1 MIRIRFLSRI
11 LCAVPL
17 LLLLSGCISTVVGVV
32 GVAAGTA
39 IGVVATVVT
48 VPIKVGEA
56 VVGAF
61 SDNDDTEDKDNDKE
75 AD

>member
-1 MIRIRFLSRI
+1 
-11 LCAVPL
+11 
-17 LLLLSGCISTVVGVV
+17 VV

-39 IGVVATVVT
+39 IVVVATVVT

-56 VVGAF
+56 VIGAF
-61 SDNDDTEDKDNDKE
+61 SDDDDTEDEDCDNDKD

>member
-1 MIRIRFLSRI
+1 MIRLRFLSRI

-17 LLLLSGCISTVVGVV
+17 LLLLSGCISTVV

-61 SDNDDTEDKDNDKE
+61 SDNDDTEDKDNDNDKD

>member
-1 MIRIRFLSRI
+1 MIRLRFLSRI

-17 LLLLSGCISTVVGVV
+17 LLLLSGCISTVVGV
-32 GVAAGTA
+32 AAGTA
-39 IGVVATVVT
+39 IVVVATVVT

-56 VVGAF
+56 VIGAF
-61 SDNDDTEDKDNDKE
+61 SDDDDTEDEDCDNDKD

>member
-1 MIRIRFLSRI
+1 
-11 LCAVPL
+11 
-17 LLLLSGCISTVVGVV
+17 VV

-56 VVGAF
+56 VIGAF
-61 SDNDDTEDKDNDKE
+61 SDNDDTEDKDKDNDKD